1 MQFAWLIV
9 PWHHFAMHGLL
20 IARECIYC
28 AMSPWYLDG
37 ETIGWALFL
46 LVRGIIMCFV
56 HGQRNS
62 GVLHHGDDSGFAP
75 IPSDTGQMLCSLSSF
90 GSRLTKCQNRNQFR
104 VGYGD
109 FADGECP
116 WKFYEWILYMH
127 LYMAKIFFIIQC
139 GNENL
144 LVQVWHSSFAELTKK
159 SMKLAILSLSLS
171 LTQYNITFFC
181 LNSKTL
187 CCDYLQCFN

>member
-1 MQFAWLIV
+1 MDRGTVVCYIMEMTQ
-9 PWHHFAMHGLL
+9 GLHRYHL
-20 IARECIYC
+20 TQARCC
-28 AMSPWYLDG
+28 VVFPRLGADWQS
-37 ETIGWALFL
+37 
-46 LVRGIIMCFV
+46 VK
-56 HGQRNS
+56 
-62 GVLHHGDDSGFAP
+62 
-75 IPSDTGQMLCSLSSF
+75 TGTTLEWF
-90 GSRLTKCQNRNQFR
+90 N
-104 VGYGD
+104 

>member
-46 LVRGIIMCFV
+46 LVRGYYY
-56 HGQRNS
+56 
-62 GVLHHGDDSGFAP
+62 VLCAWTAGTVVCYITEMTQGLHRYHLTQARCCVVFPCLGADWQSVK
-75 IPSDTGQMLCSLSSF
+75 TGTTLEWV
-90 GSRLTKCQNRNQFR
+90 N
-104 VGYGD
+104 

-116 WKFYEWILYMH
+116 WKFYEWILYRH
-127 LYMAKIFFIIQC
+127 LYMTKIFYIIQC

-144 LVQVWHSSFAELTKK
+144 LVQVWH
-159 SMKLAILSLSLS
+159 
-171 LTQYNITFFC
+171 
-181 LNSKTL
+181 
-187 CCDYLQCFN
+187 

>member
-1 MQFAWLIV
+1 MQVAWLIV
-9 PWHHFAMHGLL
+9 PRHHFAMHGLL

-75 IPSDTGQMLCSLSSF
+75 IPSDTDQMCVVFPCLGADWQSVKTGTSLEWV
-90 GSRLTKCQNRNQFR
+90 N
-104 VGYGD
+104 
-109 FADGECP
+109 FADGEWMSLKVLWMNFIHAP
-116 WKFYEWILYMH
+116 LYGQNIFYHSMWKW
-127 LYMAKIFFIIQC
+127 
-139 GNENL
+139 
-144 LVQVWHSSFAELTKK
+144 
-159 SMKLAILSLSLS
+159 KLAGTSMAFKFCWVDKKIDEISYSLFLSLSL
-171 LTQYNITFFC
+171 NII
-181 LNSKTL
+181 
-187 CCDYLQCFN
+187 

>member
-1 MQFAWLIV
+1 
-9 PWHHFAMHGLL
+9 
-20 IARECIYC
+20 
-28 AMSPWYLDG
+28 
-37 ETIGWALFL
+37 
-46 LVRGIIMCFV
+46 MCFV

-75 IPSDTGQMLCSLSSF
+75 IPSDTDQMCVVFPCLGADWQSVKTGTTLEWV
-90 GSRLTKCQNRNQFR
+90 N
-104 VGYGD
+104 

-116 WKFYEWILYMH
+116 RKFYEWILYRH
-127 LYMAKIFFIIQC
+127 LYMTKIFFIIQC
-139 GNENL
+139 ENENL

>member
-1 MQFAWLIV
+1 
-9 PWHHFAMHGLL
+9 
-20 IARECIYC
+20 
-28 AMSPWYLDG
+28 
-37 ETIGWALFL
+37 
-46 LVRGIIMCFV
+46 MCFV

-75 IPSDTGQMLCSLSSF
+75 IPSDTDQMCVVFPCLGADWRSVKTGTTLEWV
-90 GSRLTKCQNRNQFR
+90 N
-104 VGYGD
+104 V
-109 FADGECP
+109 ADGECP

-127 LYMAKIFFIIQC
+127 LYMTKIFFIIQC

>member
-1 MQFAWLIV
+1 MQVAWLIV

-56 HGQRNS
+56 HGQWNS

-75 IPSDTGQMLCSLSSF
+75 IPSDTDQMCVVFPCLGADWQSVKTGTTLEWVTVILQTENVLENFVNEFYTDTFIWPKYFLSFNVEMKTCWYKYGISMNKF
-90 GSRLTKCQNRNQFR
+90 GLFFFLTLK
-104 VGYGD
+104 
-109 FADGECP
+109 
-116 WKFYEWILYMH
+116 
-127 LYMAKIFFIIQC
+127 
-139 GNENL
+139 
-144 LVQVWHSSFAELTKK
+144 
-159 SMKLAILSLSLS
+159 
-171 LTQYNITFFC
+171 TF
-181 LNSKTL
+181 
-187 CCDYLQCFN
+187 

>member
-1 MQFAWLIV
+1 MQVAWLIV

-28 AMSPWYLDG
+28 AKSPWYLDG

-75 IPSDTGQMLCSLSSF
+75 IPSDTDQMCVVFPCLGADWQSVKTGTTLEWV
-90 GSRLTKCQNRNQFR
+90 N
-104 VGYGD
+104 

-116 WKFYEWILYMH
+116 WKFYEWILHRH
-127 LYMAKIFFIIQC
+127 LYMTKIFYIIQC

>member
-1 MQFAWLIV
+1 MQVAWLIV

-46 LVRGIIMCFV
+46 LVRGYYY
-56 HGQRNS
+56 
-62 GVLHHGDDSGFAP
+62 VLCAWTAEQWCVTSRRWLRVCT
-75 IPSDTGQMLCSLSSF
+75 DTIWHRPDVCSLSLF
-90 GSRLTKCQNRNQFR
+90 GSRLTKCQNRNHFR
-104 VGYGD
+104 VGY

-116 WKFYEWILYMH
+116 WKFYEWILYRH
-127 LYMAKIFFIIQC
+127 LYMTKIFYIIQC

-144 LVQVWHSSFAELTKK
+144 LVQVLH
-159 SMKLAILSLSLS
+159 
-171 LTQYNITFFC
+171 
-181 LNSKTL
+181 
-187 CCDYLQCFN
+187 